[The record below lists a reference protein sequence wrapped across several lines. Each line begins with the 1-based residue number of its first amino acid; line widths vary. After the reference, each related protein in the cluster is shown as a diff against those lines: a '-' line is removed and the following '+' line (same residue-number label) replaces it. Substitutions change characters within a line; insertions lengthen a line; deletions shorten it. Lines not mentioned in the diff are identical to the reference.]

1 MFHQFSHGYMVKRHM
16 ATTTKFLNLERA
28 LAKGVES
35 INKITG
41 DHKLNDLKQAVS
53 STEVAFNQSKNDLVE
68 LRRAYED
75 VVKQRSQT
83 QAEIN
88 LLLQRKTEWN
98 EKDVK
103 RCTEYY
109 TIEHSLKQAEKDAKS
124 KCIEQELIVD
134 SQHNEFLR
142 NLRRVYSEENAMANK
157 SRVINSY
164 VTWGLIAL
172 NSSIFLVSMFFIEPH
187 KRRKFEERFQKV
199 VELENR
205 KAVDMLLEHVNV
217 NKRENQKVLG
227 DMQKVQNIK
236 NDKSDAKT
244 GRNST
249 PQIMNRENVQKTVE
263 QNSKENVQGRKVMR
277 VTNDQIVAFCV
288 GAISAILLSA
298 ALG

>member
-1 MFHQFSHGYMVKRHM
+1 
-16 ATTTKFLNLERA
+16 
-28 LAKGVES
+28 
-35 INKITG
+35 
-41 DHKLNDLKQAVS
+41 
-53 STEVAFNQSKNDLVE
+53 
-68 LRRAYED
+68 
-75 VVKQRSQT
+75 
-83 QAEIN
+83 
-88 LLLQRKTEWN
+88 
-98 EKDVK
+98 
-103 RCTEYY
+103 
-109 TIEHSLKQAEKDAKS
+109 
-124 KCIEQELIVD
+124 
-134 SQHNEFLR
+134 
-142 NLRRVYSEENAMANK
+142 MANK

-288 GAISAILLSA
+288 GAISAVLLSA